1 MRVPDA
7 AVYVGV
13 SPSLMKRWIKEGKVT
28 SIAIGGVRLVHR
40 TSLDRL
46 VGSGERGDW

>member
-13 SPSLMKRWIKEGKVT
+13 SPSLMKRWISEKKVS
-28 SIAIGGVRLVHR
+28 SIAVGGVRLVHR

-46 VGSGERGDW
+46 VGGGEDGDW